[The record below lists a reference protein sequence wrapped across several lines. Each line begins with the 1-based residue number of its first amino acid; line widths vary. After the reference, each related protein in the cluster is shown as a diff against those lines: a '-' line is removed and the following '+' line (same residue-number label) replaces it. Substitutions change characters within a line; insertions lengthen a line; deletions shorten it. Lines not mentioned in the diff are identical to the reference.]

1 VHTRTAHTFIHLD
14 IPLSSAASIRY
25 RIALL
30 DARAHL
36 FEVRCTVSDP
46 EPAGQAFQLPAWIPG
61 SYLIREF
68 ARQFVAV
75 RAEAD
80 GKQLAIAKTTKDTW
94 QCAPARSPVTVI
106 AHVYAFDLSVRGA
119 YLDTT
124 RAYFN
129 GACVFLCPVR
139 RSDARC
145 EVEIVRPRDGIGEN
159 WRVATTLLRDET
171 DGAGFGAYLAADY
184 DELIDHP
191 VEISDFCS
199 AAFTAGGVSHEIAV
213 SGRQRADLERLAR
226 DLARICQWQ
235 CDLFGGAAQ
244 SRAPFDRY
252 LFQIAAVGDGYG
264 GLEHRSSTSLLCK
277 RDELPQPG
285 STKVNDDYRRL
296 LGLAS
301 HEYFH
306 SWNVKRIKP
315 AAFTPYDLAR
325 EGYTRLLWA
334 FEGITSYYDD
344 LALVKSGVIDT
355 ASYLDLVGRTITTV
369 LRTPGRLV
377 QSIADSSF
385 DAWIKFYRR
394 DENAPNAVIS
404 YYAKGALVALALD
417 LSLRDLGTSLDAVMR
432 ALWQRYGATGIGV
445 PETGVAA
452 IVNEAAGRDLGDF
465 FARYVEGTDDPP
477 LADLLA
483 RFGVRYR
490 LRTAK
495 NMRDPGG
502 RGNGAKADA
511 NGGDKPRAS
520 FGFELAE
527 GREPKLRHVF
537 AGGAAERA
545 GLAAGDVL
553 VAIDGLR
560 ADAGAVDALC
570 AARRA
575 GDTLA
580 IHAFRR
586 DELFSV
592 TLTLAEAPLDTCTL
606 EPDDGASAEA
616 RARRDA
622 WLGPRR

>member
-1 VHTRTAHTFIHLD
+1 LNSAHI
-14 IPLSSAASIRY
+14 IRY
-25 RIALL
+25 RIRPL

-36 FEVRCTVSDP
+36 FEVRCAVADP
-46 EPAGQAFQLPAWIPG
+46 DPAGQAFQLPVWIPG

-68 ARQFVAV
+68 ARLFVAV
-75 RAEAD
+75 RAEAN
-80 GKQLAIAKTTKDTW
+80 GKPLAINKTAKDTW
-94 QCAPARSPVTVI
+94 QCAPTSSPITVI

-119 YLDTT
+119 YLDAT

-129 GACVFLCPVR
+129 GACVFLSPAGRAGVG
-139 RSDARC
+139 C
-145 EVEIVRPRDGIGEN
+145 EVEIAGPCDGIGNN
-159 WRVATTLLRDET
+159 WRVATTLPRMET
-171 DGAGFGAYLAADY
+171 DGAGFGVYHAADY

-191 VEISDFCS
+191 VEISDFAS
-199 AAFTAGGVSHEIAV
+199 ASFTAAGVPHDIAV

-244 SRAPFDRY
+244 SRAPFARY
-252 LFQIAAVGDGYG
+252 LFLIAAVGDGYG
-264 GLEHRSSTSLLCK
+264 GLEHRASTSLICK

-285 STKVNDDYRRL
+285 VAKINDDYRRL

-306 SWNVKRIKP
+306 SWNIKRIKP
-315 AAFTPYDLAR
+315 AVFTPYDLAR
-325 EGYTRLLWA
+325 ESYTRLLWA

-344 LALVKSGVIDT
+344 LALARSGVIDT

-369 LRTPGRLV
+369 LRTPGRRV

-417 LSLRDLGTSLDAVMR
+417 LSLRERGSSLDTVMR
-432 ALWQRYGATGIGV
+432 ALWQRHGATGIGV
-445 PETGVAA
+445 PETGIAA
-452 IVNEAAGRDLGDF
+452 IVNEVAGRDLGDF

-477 LADLLA
+477 LAELLA

-490 LRTAK
+490 SRAAK
-495 NMRDPGG
+495 SARDPGG
-502 RGNGAKADA
+502 RGNGGKADA
-511 NGGDKPRAS
+511 NGDDRPRAR
-520 FGFELAE
+520 FGFELVE
-527 GREPKLRHVF
+527 GSEPKLRHVF
-537 AGGAAERA
+537 AGGPAEQA
-545 GLAAGDVL
+545 GLAAGDVI

-560 ADAGAVDALC
+560 ASAAAIDALC
-570 AARRA
+570 ATRGA
-575 GDTLA
+575 GETLA

-586 DELFSV
+586 DELFST

-606 EPDDGASAEA
+606 ELDDAASAEA
-616 RARRDA
+616 KARRDA
-622 WLGPRR
+622 WLGPGL